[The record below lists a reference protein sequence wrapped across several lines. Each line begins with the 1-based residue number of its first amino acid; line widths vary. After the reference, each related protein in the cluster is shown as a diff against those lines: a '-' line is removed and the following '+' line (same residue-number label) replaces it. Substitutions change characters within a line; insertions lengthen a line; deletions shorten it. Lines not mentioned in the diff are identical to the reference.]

1 MRKQVLIS
9 ALVGLFLTI
18 ACYSI
23 SIFIWGIDLFLLPI
37 LFLLYLFG
45 ILGVIIAPLVVYQ
58 YIKNKPTTKWQSIL
72 IGLMLGLFIGYLIQ
86 RPIWNWDEQNRN
98 MAGDMISQ
106 SLEDFKSEHGNY
118 PQTLS
123 ELVIDLELLPSTY
136 PLNKFEYTSK
146 DETYQLYI
154 PIPIIDRWYWNRTQK
169 KFEYQDF

>member
-1 MRKQVLIS
+1 
-9 ALVGLFLTI
+9 
-18 ACYSI
+18 
-23 SIFIWGIDLFLLPI
+23 
-37 LFLLYLFG
+37 
-45 ILGVIIAPLVVYQ
+45 
-58 YIKNKPTTKWQSIL
+58 
-72 IGLMLGLFIGYLIQ
+72 MLGLFIGYLIQ

-154 PIPIIDRWYWNRTQK
+154 PIPIIDRWYWNRTQR